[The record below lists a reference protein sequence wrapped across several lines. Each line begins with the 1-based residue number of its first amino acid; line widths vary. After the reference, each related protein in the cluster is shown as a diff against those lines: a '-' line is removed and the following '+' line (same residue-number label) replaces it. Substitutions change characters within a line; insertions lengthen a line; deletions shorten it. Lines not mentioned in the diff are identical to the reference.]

1 MPGKGS
7 KRKAKDVG
15 LGGAGA
21 STQGLLSALGTGD
34 VLQSEARATRSESRL
49 STLEAGLERMGSILG
64 DIKSS
69 LDLSSR
75 PSRSRQR
82 SPSRREGS
90 RDSSVDSSDAD
101 KSDNGNKAFSQKNFV
116 DKDVKVETLDVLN
129 LVNLRTLR
137 ILLEKGD
144 SLELA
149 LGFLDHAEL
158 LCEKAITRVYRPSAL
173 IAYDVSVRSRA
184 NLEGPRA
191 FASVRNCDVLRYFS
205 YDSTVV
211 AQKGSGSNSRKAP
224 GSSRPSGTE
233 KRPCFVFNKAE
244 GSCKSEGCR
253 YVHAC
258 MFCKST
264 AHGASGCPSGT
275 KSK

>member
-1 MPGKGS
+1 MPKGKGS
-7 KRKAKDVG
+7 KKAKDVG

-21 STQGLLSALGTGD
+21 PPQGFLSALGTQDGMQ
-34 VLQSEARATRSESRL
+34 QSDSRASRSESRL
-49 STLEAGLERMGSILG
+49 STLEAGLKRMGSILG

-69 LDLSSR
+69 LDVSSR

-82 SPSRREGS
+82 SPSRLGCS
-90 RDSSVDSSDAD
+90 RDSSADST
-101 KSDNGNKAFSQKNFV
+101 DNGNLKTPFAQTNFV
-116 DKDVKVETLDVLN
+116 DKSVKVDSMDTLN
-129 LVNLRTLR
+129 LVSLRTLR

-144 SLELA
+144 SLEMA

-158 LCEKAITRVYRPSAL
+158 LCEKAITKVYRPSAL
-173 IAYDVSVRSRA
+173 IAYDCSVRGRA

-191 FASVRNCDVLRYFS
+191 FASVRNADVLRYFS

-211 AQKGSGSNSRKAP
+211 AQKGSGSSTRKAP
-224 GSSRPSGTE
+224 GSSRPSGVE

-244 GSCKSEGCR
+244 GSCKTEGCR

-264 AHGASGCPSGT
+264 AHGASGCSNSA